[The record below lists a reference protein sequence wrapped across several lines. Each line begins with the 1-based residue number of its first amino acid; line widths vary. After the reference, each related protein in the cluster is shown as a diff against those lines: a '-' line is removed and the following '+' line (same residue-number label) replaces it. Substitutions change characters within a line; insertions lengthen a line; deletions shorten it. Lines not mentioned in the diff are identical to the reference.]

1 MNNRPGMM
9 TSLLTIGAAGA
20 AIYGIRKGVRNGTF
34 QRLPQ
39 TVTNAM
45 NNPQMQQM
53 AKPLQNM
60 LQNNQNQNNQNS
72 QYNQNAQQML
82 ETYTGTNTSPQQS
95 DSQYS

>member
-20 AIYGIRKGVRNGTF
+20 AIYGITRGVQNGTF

-39 TVTNAM
+39 TVSNAM
-45 NNPQMQQM
+45 NNPQVQQI

-60 LQNNQNQNNQNS
+60 LQNNQNNQGG
-72 QYNQNAQQML
+72 QMNQNAQQML
-82 ETYTGTNTSPQQS
+82 ETYTGTNTAPQQS